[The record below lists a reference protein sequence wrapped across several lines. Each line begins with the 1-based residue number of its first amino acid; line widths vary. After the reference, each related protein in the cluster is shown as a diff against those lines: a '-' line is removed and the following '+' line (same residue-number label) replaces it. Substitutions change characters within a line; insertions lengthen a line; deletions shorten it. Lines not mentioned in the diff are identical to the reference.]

1 MGYDR
6 AERQVEANGLSFRVI
21 EQGAGTPVVLL
32 HGFPDSADVWRNQ
45 LPALAAA
52 GLRAIAPDLRG
63 FGESDRPEGVD
74 QYAIALLV
82 GDVLALMDA
91 SDVQRAHV
99 VGHDWGAFLA
109 WVVAALAPDRVD
121 RLAVLSVG
129 HPNSWGRASAHVDQR
144 RRSWYMSLF
153 NAEGLAEQA
162 LARDDWKLFREFV
175 GGAADV
181 ERYVRDLARPGALT
195 SALNWYRA
203 NAPIE
208 VIVSGDWPQIP
219 PVAADTLGIWSSGDV
234 YCGEEQLVGSAD
246 FVTGSWRAAC
256 IEGADHWVGLSA
268 AADVN
273 ELLVD
278 FLTA

>member
-1 MGYDR
+1 MGYDKVQR
-6 AERQVEANGLSFRVI
+6 RVEANGLAFRVV
-21 EQGAGTPVVLL
+21 EQGDGTPVVLL

-45 LPALAAA
+45 MPALAAA
-52 GLRAIAPDLRG
+52 GFRAIAPDLRG

-91 SDVQRAHV
+91 CDVQRAHV

-153 NAEGLAEQA
+153 NAPDLAEEA
-162 LARDDWKLFREFV
+162 LARDDWRLFREFV
-175 GGAADV
+175 AGATDL
-181 ERYVRDLARPGALT
+181 ERYVSDLARPGALT
-195 SALNWYRA
+195 AGLNWYRA
-203 NAPIE
+203 NAPTS
-208 VIVSGDWPQIP
+208 VIVSGDWPQVP
-219 PVAADTLGIWSSGDV
+219 PVGADTLGIWSSGDI
-234 YCGEEQLVGSAD
+234 YCGEEQVAGSAD
-246 FVTGSWRAAC
+246 FVTGSWRYEC
-256 IEGADHWVGLSA
+256 VEGADHWIALSA
-268 AADVN
+268 PGEVN
-273 ELLVD
+273 DLLVD